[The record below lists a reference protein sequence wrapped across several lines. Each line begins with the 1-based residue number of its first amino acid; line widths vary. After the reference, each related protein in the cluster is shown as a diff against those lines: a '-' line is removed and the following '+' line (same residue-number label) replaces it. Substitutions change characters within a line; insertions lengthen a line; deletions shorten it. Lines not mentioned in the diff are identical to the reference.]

1 MPRPIIYDTGDFD
14 ELIGTDCIVSQS
26 IAVCSAVSPLG
37 DGVLV
42 SGALGRSFAWNV
54 SVDIEYQFN
63 TGANSIRLVNLY
75 FYNEP
80 MASSAVGLPNIKLR
94 FSKSVVLPLNYVI
107 IGSEDL
113 DDTDS
118 QDRSISLAITTSLA
132 DVLPN
137 DDFTISLTFAGSGVG
152 WVILSEIQLCADPG
166 KYLWASAVYCTVNR
180 DDDNY
185 SMFPIYP
192 VSVVYVPVF
201 VDSEPRKISLDTD
214 PVVSTVNLSCTVV
227 NKGSFSWQWSFEGA
241 PFTPQTL
248 SDATRTSTITVS
260 SLSAGSAGRYQCQ
273 ADTGFGVAVQNI
285 LLSLESEWR
294 FLYNYLMFAGLK
306 FRLYVRRRK
315 FNVKNVCHVSF
326 SLYTIKKQKP
336 Y

>member
-1 MPRPIIYDTGDFD
+1 MPRPIIYDTGEVSSLSINNYCVVNSGNMFC
-14 ELIGTDCIVSQS
+14 IAAGT
-26 IAVCSAVSPLG
+26 PLG
-37 DGVLV
+37 DGVLW
-42 SGALGRSFAWNV
+42 SGALDNSRFFAWNV
-54 SVDIEYQFN
+54 STNIEYRFN
-63 TGANSIRLVNLY
+63 TGAKSIRLVNLY

-80 MASSAVGLPNIKLR
+80 TASSSVGLPNIELR
-94 FSKSVVLPLNYVI
+94 SDAVVMPLNYVI

-113 DDTDS
+113 NETDS

-132 DVLPN
+132 NVPSG

-180 DDDNY
+180 DDDNNY
-185 SMFPIYP
+185 SVFPIYP
-192 VSVVYVPVF
+192 VSVIYVPEF
-201 VDSEPRKISLDTD
+201 VDSEPREISLVPD

-241 PFTPQTL
+241 PFTPHTL

-260 SLSAGSAGRYQCQ
+260 SLSADSAGRYQCQ

-285 LLSLESEWR
+285 SLSLKSGWSIVAVIII
-294 FLYNYLMFAGLK
+294 Y
-306 FRLYVRRRK
+306 
-315 FNVKNVCHVSF
+315 C
-326 SLYTIKKQKP
+326 I
-336 Y
+336 

>member
-1 MPRPIIYDTGDFD
+1 MPRPIIYDTGDD
-14 ELIGTDCIVSQS
+14 DGLIGPKCIVSTQD
-26 IAVCSAVSPLG
+26 AVCSADSTLG

-63 TGANSIRLVNLY
+63 NGANSIRLVNLY

-80 MASSAVGLPNIKLR
+80 TASSAVGLPIIQLR
-94 FSKSVVLPLNYVI
+94 VDSVVMPLNYVI

-113 DDTDS
+113 NETDS
-118 QDRSISLAITTSLA
+118 QDRSISLAITTPLA
-132 DVLPN
+132 DIPN
-137 DDFTISLTFAGSGVG
+137 NNEFTISLTFAGSGVG

-166 KYLWASAVYCTVNR
+166 KYLWASAVSCTVNH

-192 VSVVYVPVF
+192 VSVVYVPAF
-201 VDSEPRKISLDTD
+201 VDSEPREIFLGPD

-227 NKGSFSWQWSFEGA
+227 NKGSFSWQWSIEGA
-241 PFTPQTL
+241 PFTPHTL

-285 LLSLESEWR
+285 TLSLESEWR
-294 FLYNYLMFAGLK
+294 FSYNCIIYLTM
-306 FRLYVRRRK
+306 
-315 FNVKNVCHVSF
+315 
-326 SLYTIKKQKP
+326 
-336 Y
+336 